1 MDPFLDRTAFPGPT
15 IDLAASGASFAGQAR
30 FNGCIAVTNWLRAE
44 VERLLPPQLALA
56 ANASPTPDIHPMI
69 FVFGEQTQGAVIFA
83 RLPVPAG
90 PDYGEFALAIP
101 FVRHRDGRHL
111 HVHVPRMYSSYFPA
125 TWNGNAHYGF
135 GKAMARMEW
144 RGPVFLMTSETGD
157 LLLHAAV
164 EPAGAWPPCARSSRF
179 PSSGGRRTGGSSARG
194 GGGGSGTRSS
204 VPPPPPC
211 RSTRRWSRGFRCERA
226 PLCRAGR
233 SRCGAWPGSSPGPR
247 PAVPDAFFLGVSRRP
262 RYRRGS

>member
-1 MDPFLDRTAFPGPT
+1 MDPFLDRTAFPGPA

-101 FVRHRDGRHL
+101 FVRHRHGRHL

-144 RGPVFLMTSETGD
+144 RGPVFLMTNETDD

-164 EPAGAWPPCARSSRF
+164 EPAGDWVSGAAADLPHLAALRAIFSLPVVGRKADGRLVCSWWGWEFGDALVRPADASVSIDAPLVEGLPVRTCADV
-179 PSSGGRRTGGSSARG
+179 PGGSFEVRG
-194 GGGGSGTRSS
+194 MAWKLTWPG
-204 VPPPPPC
+204 
-211 RSTRRWSRGFRCERA
+211 
-226 PLCRAGR
+226 LCR
-233 SRCGAWPGSSPGPR
+233 P
-247 PAVPDAFFLGVSRRP
+247 
-262 RYRRGS
+262 

>member
-1 MDPFLDRTAFPGPT
+1 MDPFLVRTAFPGPT

-56 ANASPTPDIHPMI
+56 ANASPTPDLHPVI

-101 FVRHRDGRHL
+101 FVRHRHGRHL

-144 RGPVFLMTSETGD
+144 RGPVFLMTNETDD

-164 EPAGAWPPCARSSRF
+164 EPAGDWV
-179 PSSGGRRTGGSSARG
+179 SGAAADLPLLAALRAIFSLPVVGRKADGRLVCSWWGWGFGDALVRPAAASVSIDAPLVEGLPLRTCTAVPGGSFEVRG
-194 GGGGSGTRSS
+194 MAWKLTW
-204 VPPPPPC
+204 PTPC
-211 RSTRRWSRGFRCERA
+211 RS
-226 PLCRAGR
+226 
-233 SRCGAWPGSSPGPR
+233 
-247 PAVPDAFFLGVSRRP
+247 
-262 RYRRGS
+262 